1 MRGVGA
7 LAVQNEKLLALD
19 QSSRITGYAVFE
31 NGELTDCGKFE
42 FTGEIGSRLVGIKEK
57 IISLVQE
64 HEITKIAFEDIQLQ
78 SNIANNVTTYKSL
91 AMVFGVVME
100 TCEEENISQEIVHS
114 QTWKS
119 KLSIKGR
126 SRADQKRAA
135 QQYVLDRYKVK
146 ASQDTCDAICI
157 GCSLIDYKDPHDWS
171 N

>member
-1 MRGVGA
+1 M
-7 LAVQNEKLLALD
+7 AVQNEKLLALD

-100 TCEEENISQEIVHS
+100 TCEEENIS
-114 QTWKS
+114 
-119 KLSIKGR
+119 
-126 SRADQKRAA
+126 
-135 QQYVLDRYKVK
+135 
-146 ASQDTCDAICI
+146 
-157 GCSLIDYKDPHDWS
+157 
-171 N
+171 